1 MTKKLSSLFIMV
13 LTLLSMSSCLGTSE
27 DKTTY
32 YDDTAITA
40 FSLGT
45 LNLTKKTKTK
55 DGLRDSTIK
64 TTYNANSYQF
74 NIDQVNHLIYNTD
87 SLPYGTDAAHVLATI
102 TSKNSGTVI
111 LMLKNTSGKD
121 SLVYYNT
128 KDSINFTQPV

>member
-45 LNLTKKTKTK
+45 LNLTKQPITQI
-55 DGLRDSTIK
+55 RI
-64 TTYNANSYQF
+64 NS
-74 NIDQVNHLIYNTD
+74 ILIR
-87 SLPYGTDAAHVLATI
+87 LI
-102 TSKNSGTVI
+102 T
-111 LMLKNTSGKD
+111 
-121 SLVYYNT
+121 
-128 KDSINFTQPV
+128 